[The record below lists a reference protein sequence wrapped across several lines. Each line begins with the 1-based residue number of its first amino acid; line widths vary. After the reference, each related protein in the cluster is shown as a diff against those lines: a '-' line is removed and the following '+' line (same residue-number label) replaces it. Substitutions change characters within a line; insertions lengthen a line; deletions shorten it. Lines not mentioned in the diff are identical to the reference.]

1 MRVENKTYWEDE
13 AVILTQDQ
21 INTSLTA
28 FEEFLFEKAK
38 IRFSKNN
45 ITVDNAIIYGCG
57 TGRDINEVIKFFGN
71 IKVSAYDISSNM
83 IKKCLEN
90 IQLWKLSNIETT
102 VCDVVKHPVAPST
115 YELSTILNS
124 MLTYV
129 PKRSER
135 LQIFKNSYT
144 TLIDNGVIIGVVH
157 NQVGVIKKTMYF
169 NLRRAFKIF
178 LKEDVGHRYSGSIG
192 YKVKS
197 YYYTKKDLIKDL
209 EESNFKDI
217 EVYSIEEFYAKQGQK
232 YDRSNGYNNLIFIA
246 QK

>member
-21 INTSLTA
+21 RNTSLTA
-28 FEEFLFEKAK
+28 FEKFLFEQAR
-38 IRFSKNN
+38 IRFSNN
-45 ITVDNAIIYGCG
+45 NLIVHQAIIYGCG

-102 VCDVVKHPVAPST
+102 VCDVVNYPVLPSH
-115 YELSTILNS
+115 YELSIILNS

-129 PKRSER
+129 HKREQR
-135 LQIFKNSYT
+135 MQIFKNSHT
-144 TLIDNGVIIGVVH
+144 TLKNNGVVLGVVH
-157 NQVGVIKKTMYF
+157 NQVGVFTKTMYF
-169 NLRRAFKIF
+169 KLRRVFKIF

-197 YYYTKKDLIKDL
+197 YYYTKEDLKKDL
-209 EESNFKDI
+209 EESNFKNI
-217 EVYSIEEFYAKQGQK
+217 EVYSLEEYFANQGQK
-232 YDRSNGYNNLIFIA
+232 YDRSKGYNNLIFIA